1 MRSRRF
7 ISVIAIALLAPTGML
22 QPAFSHG
29 GLAENRWNPAHLQNL
44 PPEIRA
50 SVQKWNA
57 ACGGSLAAAQQF
69 ALYLT
74 VPGAQFVALH
84 FDDFRCGN
92 KSVHCDAT
100 GCLHEVYVAT
110 NGRYRRV
117 LTVHARDIRLISY
130 QDTAAVEISAA
141 WAARPERC
149 GGMAADLSSDK
160 SQELALETAAADSVS
175 IATTVDAEQED
186 AL

>member
-1 MRSRRF
+1 MKPGKFVST
-7 ISVIAIALLAPTGML
+7 IAIALMGLAGTL
-22 QPAFSHG
+22 QPALPHG
-29 GLAENRWNPAHLQNL
+29 GVAENRWDPAHLQKL

-50 SVQKWNA
+50 SVQKWEA
-57 ACGGSLAAAQQF
+57 ACGGSLAASQQF

-100 GCLHEVYVAT
+100 GCLHEVYVST

-117 LTVHARDIRLISY
+117 LTVHARDIRLLRD
-130 QDTAAVEISAA
+130 QDTAAVEIS
-141 WAARPERC
+141 
-149 GGMAADLSSDK
+149 GGVGGKTRTLRWHGGRFA
-160 SQELALETAAADSVS
+160 Q
-175 IATTVDAEQED
+175 
-186 AL
+186 

>member
-29 GLAENRWNPAHLQNL
+29 GFAENRWNPAHLQNL
-44 PPEIRA
+44 QPGISA
-50 SVQKWNA
+50 SVQKWEA

-92 KSVHCDAT
+92 KSVHCDTT

-117 LTVHARDIRLISY
+117 LAVHARDIRLINY
-130 QDTAAVEISAA
+130 QNTAAVEIS
-141 WAARPERC
+141 
-149 GGMAADLSSDK
+149 GGVNSKTRTLRWNGSRFV
-160 SQELALETAAADSVS
+160 E
-175 IATTVDAEQED
+175 
-186 AL
+186 

>member
-1 MRSRRF
+1 MNF
-7 ISVIAIALLAPTGML
+7 HDGCAKKTDNCLQAWEKAVKLGKFVLAIAIALTALAGLP
-22 QPAFSHG
+22 QSASSHSG
-29 GLAENRWNPAHLQNL
+29 VAENRWNPAHLQNL
-44 PPEIRA
+44 PPGIRA
-50 SVQKWNA
+50 NVQKWEA

-92 KSVHCDAT
+92 KSVHCDTT

-117 LTVHARDIRLISY
+117 LTVHARDIRLIGDR
-130 QDTAAVEISAA
+130 DTAGVEISDVRGKTRTLR
-141 WAARPERC
+141 WN
-149 GGMAADLSSDK
+149 GGRFI
-160 SQELALETAAADSVS
+160 E
-175 IATTVDAEQED
+175 
-186 AL
+186 

>member
-1 MRSRRF
+1 MRSIRF

-50 SVQKWNA
+50 SVQKWDA

-92 KSVHCDAT
+92 KLVHCDTT

-117 LTVHARDIRLISY
+117 LAVHARDIRLINY
-130 QDTAAVEISAA
+130 QNTAMVEIS
-141 WAARPERC
+141 
-149 GGMAADLSSDK
+149 GGVGGKTRTLRWHGGRFG
-160 SQELALETAAADSVS
+160 Q
-175 IATTVDAEQED
+175 
-186 AL
+186 

>member
-50 SVQKWNA
+50 SVQKWDA

-69 ALYLT
+69 ALYLA

-92 KSVHCDAT
+92 KSVHCVTT
-100 GCLHEVYVAT
+100 GCLHEVYLAT
-110 NGRYRRV
+110 NGRHRGAAARPRYPPDQ
-117 LTVHARDIRLISY
+117 LPEHGRDIRWGGTRTLRWLAPIWPV
-130 QDTAAVEISAA
+130 TA
-141 WAARPERC
+141 
-149 GGMAADLSSDK
+149 
-160 SQELALETAAADSVS
+160 VS
-175 IATTVDAEQED
+175 PPLT
-186 AL
+186 LRKP

>member
-29 GLAENRWNPAHLQNL
+29 GLAENCWNPAHLQNL

-50 SVQKWNA
+50 SVQKWDA

-92 KSVHCDAT
+92 KSVHCDTT
-100 GCLHEVYVAT
+100 GCLHEVYRRNQWTLSPGAGCARPRYPPDQLSEH
-110 NGRYRRV
+110 GRG
-117 LTVHARDIRLISY
+117 RDIRWRGR
-130 QDTAAVEISAA
+130 QDQNAAVA
-141 WAARPERC
+141 WRPIWPV
-149 GGMAADLSSDK
+149 
-160 SQELALETAAADSVS
+160 TAVS
-175 IATTVDAEQED
+175 PSFG
-186 AL
+186 LWRKP

>member
-1 MRSRRF
+1 VSARRF
-7 ISVIAIALLAPTGML
+7 ALTVAIALLGLPGMV
-22 QPAFSHG
+22 QPASPHS

-50 SVQKWNA
+50 SVQKWEA
-57 ACGGSLAAAQQF
+57 SCGGSLAAAQQF

-92 KSVHCDAT
+92 KSVHCDTT

-110 NGRYRRV
+110 HGRYRRT
-117 LTVHARDIRLISY
+117 LAVHARDIRLIRNR
-130 QDTAAVEISAA
+130 DTAGVEISGMSGKTRTLR
-141 WAARPERC
+141 WN
-149 GGMAADLSSDK
+149 GGRFI
-160 SQELALETAAADSVS
+160 E
-175 IATTVDAEQED
+175 
-186 AL
+186 

>member
-1 MRSRRF
+1 MKPGKFVSA
-7 ISVIAIALLAPTGML
+7 IAIALMGLAGTP
-22 QPAFSHG
+22 QPALPHG
-29 GLAENRWNPAHLQNL
+29 GVAENRWNPAHLQNL
-44 PPEIRA
+44 PPGLRA
-50 SVQKWNA
+50 SVQKWEA

-92 KSVHCDAT
+92 KSVHCDST

-117 LTVHARDIRLISY
+117 LAVHARDIRLINY
-130 QDTAAVEISAA
+130 QNTAAVEISGVSGKTRTLR
-141 WAARPERC
+141 WN
-149 GGMAADLSSDK
+149 GGRFI
-160 SQELALETAAADSVS
+160 E
-175 IATTVDAEQED
+175 
-186 AL
+186 